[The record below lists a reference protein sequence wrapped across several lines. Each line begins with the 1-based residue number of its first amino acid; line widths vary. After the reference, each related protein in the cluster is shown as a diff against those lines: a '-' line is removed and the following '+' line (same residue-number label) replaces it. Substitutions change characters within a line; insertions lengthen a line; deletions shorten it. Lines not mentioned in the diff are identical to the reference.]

1 MIFSQRY
8 GGCCDLATF
17 YDAIELP
24 SSSKLATVAAY
35 LGVTP
40 RTLRSWLDCRTE
52 PPRSAVAALFFE
64 SRFGRDAVAKAAAND
79 AAAYFQL
86 ARSLEAEAVALRHAI
101 AALRVENAALKSAA
115 ALHHYIAANDAA

>member
-24 SSSKLATVAAY
+24 SSSKLDSVAAY

-40 RTLRSWLDCRTE
+40 RTLRSWIDCRTE

-86 ARSLEAEAVALRHAI
+86 ARSLEAEAVALRRATD
-101 AALRVENAALKSAA
+101 ALRAENAALKAA
-115 ALHHYIAANDAA
+115 AARHHYIAANDAA